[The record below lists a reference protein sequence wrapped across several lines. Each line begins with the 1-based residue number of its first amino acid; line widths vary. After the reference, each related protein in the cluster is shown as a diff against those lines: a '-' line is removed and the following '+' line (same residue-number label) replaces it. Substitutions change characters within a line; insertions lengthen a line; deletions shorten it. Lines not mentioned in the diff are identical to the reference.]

1 MFHTLL
7 SADYLE
13 VSNLFFSGDFGWPK
27 KKDIKRIPNRESKHS
42 KISEERYFVLIY
54 QYHIWLCVSVEGRL
68 FTWKRGELHKTRDRQ
83 QEAKVRY
90 LLAEKKHS
98 FEHRFQ
104 RQFCFVVCFLWG
116 GGPSH
121 LSTVFFLQHPWKIKM
136 EPKKVTQLIGKSS
149 SKPPFVGSMLMFF
162 RDVVGLLF
170 VQHVFCC
177 VYVPAAF
184 LGSCWLKKLTREFV
198 GEAKMQPAAN
208 PHRGDKHIIY
218 HKDQIYPPKK

>member
-1 MFHTLL
+1 
-7 SADYLE
+7 
-13 VSNLFFSGDFGWPK
+13 
-27 KKDIKRIPNRESKHS
+27 
-42 KISEERYFVLIY
+42 
-54 QYHIWLCVSVEGRL
+54 
-68 FTWKRGELHKTRDRQ
+68 
-83 QEAKVRY
+83 
-90 LLAEKKHS
+90 
-98 FEHRFQ
+98 
-104 RQFCFVVCFLWG
+104 
-116 GGPSH
+116 
-121 LSTVFFLQHPWKIKM
+121 
-136 EPKKVTQLIGKSS
+136 
-149 SKPPFVGSMLMFF
+149 MFF